1 LTDKPET
8 GGFAL
13 AEAGI
18 ALVLE
23 RASKAKARGARVY
36 GEMLGFGIASDGRGV
51 GKFDREGQGVERAM
65 RGALERA
72 GLQPKDV
79 KAVWSS
85 AAGYR
90 PADEAEEK
98 AIRRLFGEGMPVIS
112 PKRLLGEPMG
122 AGGALGAV
130 LAFKSWQHGGSPA
143 GAVLVNSG
151 SLGGTHFSLAFA
163 PYA

>member
-1 LTDKPET
+1 MICLAVDTLTDTVISAYKDLALLAGQPET

-23 RASKAKARGARVY
+23 RLSHARARGARIY

-51 GKFDREGQGVERAM
+51 GRFDREGQGAERAM

-72 GLQPKDV
+72 GLQTKDIKV
-79 KAVWSS
+79 VWSS

-90 PADEAEEK
+90 PADEAEG
-98 AIRRLFGEGMPVIS
+98 RIS
-112 PKRLLGEPMG
+112 G
-122 AGGALGAV
+122 ASSALG
-130 LAFKSWQHGGSPA
+130 QER
-143 GAVLVNSG
+143 
-151 SLGGTHFSLAFA
+151 
-163 PYA
+163 